1 MRACYKTDAPKKPVN
16 LSLNGDLLKVSKDL
30 GLNLSGL
37 AEEAIA
43 KAVSARLAEVWL
55 SENAEA
61 ILAYNKRVESQGV
74 FSDGL
79 RNFCRI

>member
-1 MRACYKTDAPKKPVN
+1 MQAHYNADAPKKPVN
-16 LSLNGDLLKVSKDL
+16 LSLNGDLLKISKDL

-43 KAVSARLAEVWL
+43 QAVRNRLAEVWL
-55 SENAEA
+55 SENADA
-61 ILAYNKRVESQGV
+61 IQAYNKRVESQGV

-79 RNFCRI
+79 RNF

>member
-1 MRACYKTDAPKKPVN
+1 MQAYYKTDAPKKPVN

-43 KAVSARLAEVWL
+43 KAVRNRLAEVWL
-55 SENAEA
+55 SENADA
-61 ILAYNKRVESQGV
+61 IQAYNKRVESQGV

-79 RNFCRI
+79 RNF

>member
-1 MRACYKTDAPKKPVN
+1 MQTYYKTDAPKKPVN
-16 LSLNGDLLKVSKDL
+16 LSLNADLLKVSKEL

-43 KAVSARLAEVWL
+43 NAVRTRLSEVWL

-61 ILAYNKRVESQGV
+61 IQAYNKRVESQGV

-79 RNFCRI
+79 RNF

>member
-1 MRACYKTDAPKKPVN
+1 MQTCYKTDAPKKPVN
-16 LSLNGDLLKVSKDL
+16 LSLNSDLLKLSKEL

-43 KAVSARLAEVWL
+43 KAVRSQLEETWL
-55 SENAEA
+55 KENAEA
-61 ILAYNKRVESQGV
+61 IRAYNKRVETQGV

-79 RNFCRI
+79 RNF

>member
-1 MRACYKTDAPKKPVN
+1 MQAYYKTDAPKKPVN

-43 KAVSARLAEVWL
+43 KAVRTRLSEVWL

-61 ILAYNKRVESQGV
+61 IQAYNKRVESQGV

-79 RNFCRI
+79 RNF

>member
-1 MRACYKTDAPKKPVN
+1 MQAHYNTEAPKKPVN
-16 LSLNGDLLKVSKDL
+16 LSLNADLLKVSKEL

-43 KAVSARLAEVWL
+43 QAVRCRLSEVWL
-55 SENAEA
+55 SENADA
-61 ILAYNKRVESQGV
+61 IQAYNKRVESQGV

-79 RNFCRI
+79 RNF